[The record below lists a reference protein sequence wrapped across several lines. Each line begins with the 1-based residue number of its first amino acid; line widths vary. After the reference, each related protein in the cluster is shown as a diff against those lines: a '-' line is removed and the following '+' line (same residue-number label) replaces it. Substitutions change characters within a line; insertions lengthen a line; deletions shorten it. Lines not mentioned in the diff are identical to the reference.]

1 MGSEFLRD
9 SLRVRGELLAWRG
22 GWPGKKPAAAG
33 RGPRSDISC
42 SNDRHLPMKRSVSVQ
57 IAGQKYTLRS
67 DAEESEVKAL
77 AAFVDGRFRQI
88 QRQTRHADTQALAI
102 MTALQIAEVLFGE
115 RKETA
120 ALKRQIREKGRSL
133 LQFLEREGG
142 V

>member
-1 MGSEFLRD
+1 
-9 SLRVRGELLAWRG
+9 
-22 GWPGKKPAAAG
+22 
-33 RGPRSDISC
+33 
-42 SNDRHLPMKRSVSVQ
+42 VQ

-67 DAEESEVKAL
+67 DADEGDVKAL

-88 QRQTRHADTQALAI
+88 QRATRTADTQALAI

-120 ALKRQIREKGRSL
+120 DLKRQIREKSKSL